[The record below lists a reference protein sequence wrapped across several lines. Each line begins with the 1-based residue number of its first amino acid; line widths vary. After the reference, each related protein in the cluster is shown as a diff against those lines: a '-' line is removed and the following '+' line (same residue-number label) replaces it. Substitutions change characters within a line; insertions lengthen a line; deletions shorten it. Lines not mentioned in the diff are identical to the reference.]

1 MQGRREIT
9 RHMVEIVDGQEP
21 VLRMYREIN
30 SWKDPSGYE
39 LLTLS
44 LCSTI
49 FLKSSL
55 ALHLCLLE
63 DVCLVV
69 MIVRRFLQ
77 SL

>member
-9 RHMVEIVDGQEP
+9 HHMVEIVDGQEHG
-21 VLRMYREIN
+21 LRMYREID
-30 SWKDPSGYE
+30 SWKDPSENE

-69 MIVRRFLQ
+69 IIVRRQ
-77 SL
+77 AIM